1 MLEVLLVEFLV
12 EAFHLS
18 FELLVL
24 AHEQLGLEDY
34 LPAVA
39 QQWTYTL
46 LVQIL
51 GPSGRRA
58 HGLQG
63 GMAGCRQ
70 RPKPTHNGP
79 GSPLTRHG

>member
-1 MLEVLLVEFLV
+1 MGICGNPLLDPPHHRGEQLDLGMLLEALLVEFLV

-34 LPAVA
+34 LPAMA

-46 LVQIL
+46 
-51 GPSGRRA
+51 
-58 HGLQG
+58 
-63 GMAGCRQ
+63 
-70 RPKPTHNGP
+70 
-79 GSPLTRHG
+79 